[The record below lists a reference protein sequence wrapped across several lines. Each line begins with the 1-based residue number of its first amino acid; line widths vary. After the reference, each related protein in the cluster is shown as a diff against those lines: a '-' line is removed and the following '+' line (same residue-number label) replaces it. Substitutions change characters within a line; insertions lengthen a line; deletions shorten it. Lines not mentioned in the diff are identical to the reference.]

1 MRALL
6 SLLLSFSILFSSVS
20 PSLAQVGK
28 GARSVRNGLKAA
40 RSVRVRTPAVPRTPS
55 VSSSQ
60 VTQTVRAQRPASV
73 KRILSSFKRGNYA
86 GLSSQILR
94 LPAAERPLLLRNEF
108 VNLALNGHV
117 AAPELA
123 EAVSFYRQDLS
134 QAANGFAKT
143 AGLDL
148 NTFLSSAKDVYS
160 ADFTTL
166 TFCRFA
172 LADAGSLALFGSKAD
187 ASALTGFYKTAVG
200 TPFQP
205 VAAVITARG
214 LLRYG
219 AYEEFSAWAKENA
232 SNDYFW
238 GELSAYVKEQ
248 GLPVELD
255 IPAAETEAVSAG
267 LRSVLTKGPEANLL
281 HADFSRAATAKW
293 MALEAK
299 PAAPA
304 PAAQPAAQAAPAPA
318 LASPALHVDVAAADL
333 NLSPVE
339 IAAPRQTAAA
349 APAADAAPVQTPAV
363 SSGANKALTPAR
375 ASSNSGILYSGLP
388 VFEMAAAMQKGYRK
402 VVDWF
407 RGKKTS
413 RNALAEEPGLH
424 ENRVAPVYEARR
436 VSPASLGAEDWAPVP
451 TEDIAA
457 EVAEDGFKFTLEN
470 EDGVESILDNVDIS
484 IDASIKTKGYN
495 RVVLAQDHV
504 FELRNLELAPGEI
517 DHFYVEM
524 PNSSGELVR
533 LGQGAAGLDM
543 PRHLRVKL
551 EKVPN
556 RRYQVRTLDL
566 YHEGSSVPYMSADVD
581 ASLLPSGKG
590 HLLADKEGNV
600 WFVSEEKGERVLLKD
615 YYIRLPKE
623 DSKYWAKIMQKD
635 GNAFALQFHSTL
647 DKTGVIATSIPALQI
662 GWGKIGGRVL
672 NEYTDFSESASSSLM
687 FGINNVLPSLVGFV
701 HPLLKRYGEAR
712 VSRWGVGLLLGGGAT
727 ALGSGLY
734 GVLDGHMSPLQTA
747 GFLGAV
753 TLTAIGTSV
762 TRYVQNILIS
772 ANRGKVMSRGG
783 MGKKGRGAKGTEVS
797 AQAYDWNYLW
807 GRTKDVFSLRKR
819 PGTRNGPLFQ
829 KATAMKNFGAMSFFA
844 FPWAVNQTVE
854 MLTGVNPGFNIML
867 SFVPYTL
874 YAARTFLKVRKI
886 AYKDAFPMSVS
897 TMENKFKET
906 LAKVTDELAAL
917 PPSALQEGADE
928 LLAAAKLLHSDIK
941 ALATVEIRQ
950 NKGSFGDWVL
960 KHEQEAVTALRERLV
975 SQHGLTPAQ
984 AESDAQAL
992 QKVFDSLEHR
1002 DVKLSSVIKTP
1013 LLKGSLAAMALATV
1027 HELSVSSGFSFAMK
1041 GLPVPQGRQDLVF
1054 AITGLSMYGFMYL
1067 GRSLGNWLSRYIS
1080 PATMYGF
1087 SSLTSI
1093 AGTAMMANANAAGD
1107 MGGLIAGSLVA
1118 SFGVGNF
1125 FAAMY
1130 EHMVNLAPKYQREIS
1145 LLITYTMPIAAIM
1158 SMPMRWLV
1166 DVTGMPS
1173 IDLWLSE
1180 AAVGGSLLLTTAM
1193 LRNSTLVQVAKHETS
1208 RLWKRIKGVFK
1219 RGGNNNPGDLNGA
1232 APAN

>member
-6 SLLLSFSILFSSVS
+6 SLFLSFCVLFGSVS
-20 PSLAQVGK
+20 PSMAQAGK
-28 GARSVRNGLKAA
+28 GLRAFKNGQKALRA
-40 RSVRVRTPAVPRTPS
+40 AQRQAVARVRPAGSSRLSKQVSRTIQQQSPAVS
-55 VSSSQ
+55 VS
-60 VTQTVRAQRPASV
+60 
-73 KRILSSFKRGNYA
+73 RILSSYQQGRFT
-86 GLSSQILR
+86 GLSSRILR
-94 LPAAERPLLLRNEF
+94 LPQAESAGLLRKEF
-108 VNLALNGHV
+108 INLSLKGHV
-117 AAPELA
+117 AVPEMQQ
-123 EAVSFYRQDLS
+123 AVAFYRKDLLIVS
-134 QAANGFAKT
+134 KELPKT
-143 AGLDL
+143 TGRNLE
-148 NTFLSSAKDVYS
+148 TFVSSARDVFSPEY
-160 ADFTTL
+160 TTL
-166 TFCRFA
+166 SFCRST
-172 LADAGSLALFGSKAD
+172 LADAGALALMGTKAD
-187 ASALTGFYKTAVG
+187 AKALTDFYQAAVG

-214 LLRYG
+214 LLRFG

-232 SNDYFW
+232 SNDYLW
-238 GELSAYVKEQ
+238 GEISAYVQEK

-255 IPAAETEAVSAG
+255 IPAAQPEKVSSS
-267 LRSVLTKGPEANLL
+267 LRFVLKEGPQANAL
-281 HADFSRAATAKW
+281 HADFSRAATEKW
-293 MALEAK
+293 MALEVKPAK
-299 PAAPA
+299 EPAPAAPA
-304 PAAQPAAQAAPAPA
+304 VAVPE
-318 LASPALHVDVAAADL
+318 LAVNVSAADL
-333 NLSPVE
+333 SLSPVE
-339 IAAPRQTAAA
+339 IAGSQNI
-349 APAADAAPVQTPAV
+349 V
-363 SSGANKALTPAR
+363 SSEPVSVVENGGAAVR
-375 ASSNSGILYSGLP
+375 SGSSNSGILYSGIP
-388 VFEMAAAMQKGYRK
+388 VFEMGRLVQKGYRK
-402 VVDWF
+402 MVDLF
-407 RGKKTS
+407 RGKKSS
-413 RNALAEEPGLH
+413 RRPVEDSPALH
-424 ENRVAPVYEARR
+424 ENNVAPVYEARR
-436 VSPASLGAEDWAPVP
+436 VSPASMEAENWVPVP

-470 EDGVESILDNVDIS
+470 EDGAEILLDNVNIS
-484 IDASIKTKGYN
+484 IDSSIKTKGYN
-495 RVVLAQDHV
+495 RVALAQDYV

-524 PNSSGELVR
+524 SNTAGALVR
-533 LGQGAAGLDM
+533 LGQGAMGLDM
-543 PRHLRVKL
+543 PRSLRVKL

-556 RRYQVRTLDL
+556 RRYQVRSLDL

-581 ASLLPSGKG
+581 ASLLPAGNG
-590 HLLADKEGNV
+590 HLLADKEGNI
-600 WFVSEEKGERVLLKD
+600 WFVSTETGERMLLQD

-623 DSKYWAKIMQKD
+623 DSKYWAKIMQQD
-635 GNAFALQFHSTL
+635 GNAFSLQFHSTL
-647 DKTGVIATSIPALQI
+647 DKTGVIASSIPALQI

-672 NEYTDFSESASSSLM
+672 NEYTDFSEASSSSLM

-734 GVLDGHMSPLQTA
+734 GILDGHMTALQTA

-772 ANRGKVMSRGG
+772 ANRGKVMKRAGA
-783 MGKKGRGAKGTEVS
+783 GKKAHGAKGPALNAPVF
-797 AQAYDWNYLW
+797 DWKYLW
-807 GRTKDVFSLRKR
+807 NRSKEVFSLRKR

-844 FPWAVNQTVE
+844 FPWLVNQSCE
-854 MLTGVNPGFNIML
+854 LLTGVNPGFNIML

-874 YAARTFLKVRKI
+874 YAARTFMKVRKI

-906 LAKVTDELAAL
+906 LAKVTGELAAL
-917 PPSALQEGADE
+917 PPSALREGADE
-928 LLAAAKLLHSDIK
+928 LLAAAKLLHADIK

-950 NKGSFGDWVL
+950 RKGSFEEWVV
-960 KHEQEAVTALRERLV
+960 KHEREAVTALRERLV
-975 SQHGLTPAQ
+975 SHHGLTPEQ
-984 AESDAQAL
+984 ADAEAQAL

-1041 GLPVPQGRQDLVF
+1041 GLEGSQDYVF
-1054 AITGLSMYGFMYL
+1054 AMTGLSMYGSMYL
-1067 GRSLGNWLSRYIS
+1067 GRFLGNWMSRYIS

-1093 AGTAMMANANAAGD
+1093 AGTAMMAQANAAGD
-1107 MGGLIAGSLVA
+1107 MGGLITGSLVA

-1145 LLITYTMPIAAIM
+1145 LLITYTMPTAAIL

-1166 DVTGMPS
+1166 EATGMPS

-1180 AAVGGSLLLTTAM
+1180 AAVVGSVALTTAM
-1193 LRNSTLVQVAKHETS
+1193 LRNSSVVQVAKHEAS
-1208 RLWKRIKGVFK
+1208 RLWKKVKGFFK
-1219 RGGNNNPGDLNGA
+1219 RGGNNNPGNLDGA